1 MDRLRTGR
9 ARQLAGA
16 AAAVLLVVGLSGCTT
31 LGGNVSGSFSCD
43 APGGS
48 CAPSTVIDD
57 SALAAIEQTSALEQL
72 QPAGPYRY
80 DDGDPGPR
88 VASSA
93 GAEGAEAGGGK
104 VLKVVFPA
112 YVDRFGRLHEQ
123 AVVRAVVDDG
133 GHRLA
138 APGDRASG
146 PGAAAGLMGAAERA
160 PEQFAFASPAA
171 QTSTPTTEIAQEAPP
186 ALAIAEVT
194 AEPAAEEEGGAT
206 PRVPQALAAI
216 QGEVEAALGAERARR
231 QAVSFSGVVED

>member
-16 AAAVLLVVGLSGCTT
+16 AAGVLVVAGLSGCAT

-93 GAEGAEAGGGK
+93 GAGK

-123 AVVRAVVDDG
+123 AVVRAVVDNPG
-133 GHRLA
+133 QRLA
-138 APGDRASG
+138 ALSGRDAG

-160 PEQFAFASPAA
+160 PEQFAFVAPASPAPHA
-171 QTSTPTTEIAQEAPP
+171 SDGGAPP
-186 ALAIAEVT
+186 ALAAVEPQAESSS
-194 AEPAAEEEGGAT
+194 ADGEAPA
-206 PRVPQALAAI
+206 RVPQALAAI
-216 QGEVEAALGAERARR
+216 RSEVEARLGEERARR
-231 QAVSFSGVVED
+231 QAASFPGVVEN